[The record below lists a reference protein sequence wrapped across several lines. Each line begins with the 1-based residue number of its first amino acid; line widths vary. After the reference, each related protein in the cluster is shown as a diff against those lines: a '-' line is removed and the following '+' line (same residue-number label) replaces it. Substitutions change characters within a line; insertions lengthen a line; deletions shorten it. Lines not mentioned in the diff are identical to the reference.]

1 MLKKIIANLL
11 FLISLTIFATAQTSD
26 ADKKEKDEK
35 LKADA
40 VAFLR
45 ETSSEIM
52 NLRTAENRI
61 GFSSELA
68 ALMWF
73 HDEKEARVMFNAVT
87 NDFRQMLQQLDAQI
101 NAVKFDEDG
110 SAMYSV
116 PFLGGANKQA
126 QMYRKFSKAMSV
138 RQQIATAL
146 SEHDALLAYSFY
158 TDTAS
163 AITNP
168 KFRQQNEEMTSY
180 FEMQLLQKIA
190 EQNAAKGLEFGR
202 KSLEKGVNNNHLEL
216 LQKIYAK
223 DADAGAAFGEDV
235 MRRLKSS
242 SGAEAENM
250 YILSSVLDLG
260 AENRKV
266 VKAKPTQKPIFSEQ
280 DLRDIAEMAA
290 RNLMNQTP
298 EMMGSYSNIID
309 NIEEF
314 SPSRAAQIR
323 QKMKAA
329 YASNSS
335 SNIFPTNSS
344 ISSNVYVGNSAMS
357 NSSSPPRVKVDTD
370 AETLQNLAKLD
381 VKKLSDEERAKALA
395 EAGKMIEKIEDP
407 NAKMMALSGL
417 AIQIGKSGDKE
428 MALQIMKQAE
438 SFVNQTPKN
447 YVDYVQLW
455 MLASGYAQV
464 EPEKSFPVLETAV
477 FGLNDTI
484 AAFIKV
490 GEFVDVNGEIIEDG
504 EVQVSGFGGSGIT
517 REFTNVLSASDSTL
531 KHLAEADFT
540 RTRNLTNKFDRTEV
554 RILAKMLILR
564 AVLGDKTKPQT
575 EIGMIEN

>member
-1 MLKKIIANLL
+1 MLKKLIVNLL
-11 FLISLTIFATAQTSD
+11 LIISLSTLAAAQTTD
-26 ADKKEKDEK
+26 ADKKEKEEK

-101 NAVKFDEDG
+101 NAVKFDEEN
-110 SAMYSV
+110 SVMYSV

-138 RQQIATAL
+138 RQQITMAL
-146 SEHDALLAYSFY
+146 SEHDAILAYSFY
-158 TDTAS
+158 NDTAT
-163 AITNP
+163 AITNQ
-168 KFRQQNEEMTSY
+168 KFRKQNEEMTSY
-180 FEMQLLQKIA
+180 FEMQILQKIA
-190 EQNAAKGLEFGR
+190 EQDAAKGLEFGR
-202 KSLEKGVNNNHLEL
+202 KSLARGVNNNHLEL
-216 LQKIYAK
+216 LKKIYAK
-223 DADAGAAFGEDV
+223 DVDAGASFGEEI
-235 MRRLKSS
+235 MKKLKS
-242 SGAEAENM
+242 GGGEEGVENI
-250 YILSSVLDLG
+250 YLLSTVLDLG
-260 AENRKV
+260 TENRKAI
-266 VKAKPTQKPIFSEQ
+266 KAKPAQKPMFSET
-280 DLRDIAEMAA
+280 DLRDVAETAA
-290 RNLMNQTP
+290 RFLMNQTP
-298 EMMGSYSNIID
+298 EMMNAYSNVVE

-314 SPSRAAQIR
+314 SPSRAAQLR
-323 QKMKAA
+323 QKMKTPA
-329 YASNSS
+329 
-335 SNIFPTNSS
+335 
-344 ISSNVYVGNSAMS
+344 ISSNSNSANMTTEVRAVS
-357 NSSSPPRVKVDTD
+357 APMPPSAPKRNMEQ
-370 AETLQNLAKLD
+370 ETLENIAKFD
-381 VKKLSDEERAKALA
+381 AKKLTDEERAKAIA

-417 AIQIGKSGDKE
+417 AMQIGKSGDKE
-428 MALQIMKQAE
+428 TALQIMKQAE

-447 YVDYVQLW
+447 YVDYMQLW

-490 GEFVDVNGEIIEDG
+490 GEFIDVNGEILEDG
-504 EVQVSGFGGSGIT
+504 EVQVSGFGGGGIT
-517 REFTNVLSASDSTL
+517 REFTSVLNSSGSTL
-531 KHLAEADFT
+531 KNLAEADFT
-540 RTRNLTNKFDRTEV
+540 RTRNLANKFDRTEV

-564 AVLGDKTKPQT
+564 AVLGDKTKT
-575 EIGMIEN
+575 ETSVGMIEN